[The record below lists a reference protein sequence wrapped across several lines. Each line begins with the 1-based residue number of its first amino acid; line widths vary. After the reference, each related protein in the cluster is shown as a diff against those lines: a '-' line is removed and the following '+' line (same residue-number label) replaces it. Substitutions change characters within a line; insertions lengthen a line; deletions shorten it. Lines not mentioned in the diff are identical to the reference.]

1 MNDNLGYIGTE
12 VEMLYGKR
20 VLSLKLLNYD
30 SLYYAV
36 IGVIHSVPRPSPRPR
51 GSARRKTA
59 SSLSST
65 WPHLNSDVGL
75 EKGEY

>member
-36 IGVIHSVPRPSPRPR
+36 IGVIHSVPNYMYMNLIYNSTD
-51 GSARRKTA
+51 SRRHPTHLKLLTNFL
-59 SSLSST
+59 SL
-65 WPHLNSDVGL
+65 
-75 EKGEY
+75 